1 MRKEIFQEIEIP
13 HGVEAEI
20 DGDIVKI
27 KGKHGENR
35 KKFNV
40 RKLKIEKR
48 DNKIII
54 GSKVA
59 TKKEK
64 RLINTI
70 VAHIKNMINGIE
82 KGFEYKLK
90 AVYSHFPIIVELHG
104 KEAIIKNF
112 LGEKIPRKT
121 KILPNVDVKIDKDF
135 ITVNSSDKESAGQTA
150 ANFEKATWIRL
161 KDRRVFQDGIFIINK
176 AGKEI

>member
-1 MRKEIFQEIEIP
+1 
-13 HGVEAEI
+13 
-20 DGDIVKI
+20 
-27 KGKHGENR
+27 
-35 KKFNV
+35 
-40 RKLKIEKR
+40 
-48 DNKIII
+48 
-54 GSKVA
+54 
-59 TKKEK
+59 
-64 RLINTI
+64 
-70 VAHIKNMINGIE
+70 MINGIE

-90 AVYSHFPIIVELHG
+90 AVYSHFPITVELHG